1 MADRTPGT
9 FAEISDKRSSTPST
23 DLRRVMAIGIKL
35 PAGTLAA
42 NTEKDIFS
50 EADAIEAAGEGSQ
63 LVQMVRAVRAQNP
76 RTKLTIVAMDA
87 PVATAAA
94 GTYTFAG
101 TATTANP
108 VILRIEGRRVR
119 VPVAIGDDGTA
130 VAASA
135 NTVLGGA
142 EFDSQHTAPSVLAA
156 VLTMT
161 AKSHGV
167 HGNEILLEALEL
179 PPGITVTIV
188 QPTGGAGA
196 PDLDS
201 ALQAIGDVRYN
212 YTILGDTDA
221 TNLADFDTYADD
233 LWTKE
238 IQRDTH
244 GITFKR
250 ADVSTLA
257 TFGLGLDNKHLTTFG
272 EPDMP
277 NNPWVIA
284 GVIAAARFTES
295 NPKASLHDVDLEL
308 VAPPIDK
315 RLKPPDVETILQAGI
330 ASLRYVQDV
339 PRVRRFV
346 TLQKTNDLGQ
356 PTEAFLDAETK
367 FTASEVRQ
375 SQILLLD
382 PEIGKILVDDM
393 SSVQWTVG
401 TTVKI
406 VDVRR
411 IRQLLISQY
420 SGNADSFEA
429 QAWVGNVAGFVAA
442 LEVTKVNSTTVAIV
456 SVPYINGIA
465 YRFEATINVELNE
478 G

>member
-1 MADRTPGT
+1 MAARIPGT

-23 DLRRVMAIGIKL
+23 DRRRVMAIGIKL
-35 PAGTLAA
+35 PGGTLAV
-42 NTEKDIFS
+42 NTEKDVFS
-50 EADAIEAAGEGSQ
+50 EADAIEYAGEGSQ
-63 LVQMVRAVRAQNP
+63 LVQMVRAVRAQDP
-76 RTKLTIVAMDA
+76 RAKLTIVAMDA
-87 PVATAAA
+87 PVSAAA
-94 GTYTFAG
+94 VGTFTFAG

-108 VILRIEGRRVR
+108 AILRIEGRRVT

-130 VAASA
+130 VALAA
-135 NTVLGGA
+135 DTVLTGA
-142 EFDSQHTAPSVLAA
+142 EFDSQHTASTQALAE
-156 VLTMT
+156 LTLT

-167 HGNEILLEALEL
+167 HGNEILLEALTL

-201 ALQAIGDVRYN
+201 ALQAIGPTRYN

-221 TNLADFDTYADD
+221 TNLADFDTYADE

-250 ADVSTLA
+250 ADVSTLS

-272 EPDMP
+272 SPDMP
-277 NNPWVIA
+277 NNPWYIA
-284 GVIAAARFTES
+284 GVIAAARFSQS
-295 NPKASLHDVDLEL
+295 NPKASLHGDDLKL
-308 VAPPIDK
+308 VAPSTDK
-315 RLKPPDVETILQAGI
+315 RLKTTDIETILQAGVS
-330 ASLRYVQDV
+330 AFHYVQDV
-339 PRVRRFV
+339 PRVLRFL
-346 TLQKTNDLGQ
+346 TLQKTNDLAQ

-367 FTASEVRQ
+367 FTASEIRQ
-375 SQILLLD
+375 SQILILD

-401 TTVKI
+401 TTVQI

-411 IRQLLISQY
+411 IRQILISQY

-429 QAWVGNVAGFVAA
+429 QAWVGNVAGFVEA
-442 LEVTKVNSTTVAIV
+442 LEVSKVNSTTVAIV